1 MYVPLAFITKDIVGQ
16 NYKKGA
22 EVNIKREPLHPHSI
36 HLTERFPA
44 NVAKRI
50 PFFEGLLHYRFGQVT

>member
-1 MYVPLAFITKDIVGQ
+1 MYVPLAFITIDIVGQ

-50 PFFEGLLHYRFGQVT
+50 PSF